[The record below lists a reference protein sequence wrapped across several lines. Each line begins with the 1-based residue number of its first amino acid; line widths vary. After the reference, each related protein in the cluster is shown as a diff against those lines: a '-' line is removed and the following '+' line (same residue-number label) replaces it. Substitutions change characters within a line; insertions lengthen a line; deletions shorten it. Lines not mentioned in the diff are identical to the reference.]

1 VGGAEGETEGGGTMS
16 VPGWFI
22 LGLPDDVIF
31 DWAEHRRVQRSERE
45 RLDLYQRLARQRV
58 RFILRRLGR

>member
-1 VGGAEGETEGGGTMS
+1 MS
-16 VPGWFI
+16 VPGWLI

-58 RFILRRLGR
+58 RFILRRLGG